1 MKAKKSLTNS
11 FDHLLKRR
19 GSRDDFNPMTREH
32 SLPMNATLFKVI
44 SFYYKFLNYNLL
56 YVELHLK
63 LRLESHSFYLY
74 LAGK

>member
-19 GSRDDFNPMTREH
+19 GSRDDFNPMAREH
-32 SLPMNATLFKVI
+32 SLPMNATLFKVVY
-44 SFYYKFLNYNLL
+44 SYCKSLDCNWLCTQL
-56 YVELHLK
+56 SLK
-63 LRLESHSFYLY
+63 SPLDSYSSHLY